1 MKKTFP
7 ILMSFGLL
15 FSTNLKN
22 EVISFPSEVISSD
35 GNEINVEKLT
45 EGSTVIIITIKSP
58 SCPVCQT
65 QLIRIGK
72 QLDNFNKCNVTFL
85 VLSPGTSKE
94 VHQVKLTTGFPFP
107 FIPDDDLS
115 ISKAF
120 GLLLNPQ
127 QILPSIIVLNDN
139 LTINWIQK
147 GRNNIYFGDDEL
159 YDYLDCDNWI

>member
-1 MKKTFP
+1 MKKTLS

-15 FSTNLKN
+15 FSANLKN
-22 EVISFPSEVISSD
+22 EAISFPSIVISSE
-35 GNEINVEKLT
+35 GNNINVGKLT

-72 QLDNFNKCNVTFL
+72 QLDNFNKCNVAFL

-107 FIPDDDLS
+107 FIPDDNLS
-115 ISKAF
+115 ISKTL

-147 GRNNIYFGDDEL
+147 GRNNIYFGDDKL
-159 YDYLDCDNWI
+159 YDYLDSDNWI

>member
-1 MKKTFP
+1 MKKTLP

-15 FSTNLKN
+15 FSANLKN
-22 EVISFPSEVISSD
+22 EAISFPSKVISSE
-35 GNEINVEKLT
+35 GNKINVGKLT

-65 QLIRIGK
+65 QIIRIGK
-72 QLDNFNKCNVTFL
+72 QLNTFNKCNVTFL

-115 ISKAF
+115 IAKAL

-127 QILPSIIVLNDN
+127 QILPSIIVFNDN

>member
-1 MKKTFP
+1 MKKTLP

-15 FSTNLKN
+15 FSANLKN
-22 EVISFPSEVISSD
+22 EAISFPSTVISSE
-35 GNEINVEKLT
+35 GNKINVGKLT

-72 QLDNFNKCNVTFL
+72 QLNTFNKCNVTFL

-115 ISKAF
+115 IAKAL

>member
-1 MKKTFP
+1 MKKILP

-15 FSTNLKN
+15 FSANLKN
-22 EVISFPSEVISSD
+22 EAISFPSKVISSE
-35 GNEINVEKLT
+35 GNNINVGKLT

-94 VHQVKLTTGFPFP
+94 VLQVKLTTGFP

-115 ISKAF
+115 ISKAL

-139 LTINWIQK
+139 LTINWIQR

>member
-1 MKKTFP
+1 MKKTLP

-15 FSTNLKN
+15 FSANLKN
-22 EVISFPSEVISSD
+22 EAISFPSKVISSE
-35 GNEINVEKLT
+35 GNKINVGKLT
-45 EGSTVIIITIKSP
+45 EGSTIIIITIKSP

-115 ISKAF
+115 ISKTL

-127 QILPSIIVLNDN
+127 EILPSIIVLNDN

>member
-72 QLDNFNKCNVTFL
+72 QLNTFNKCNVTFL

-115 ISKAF
+115 IAKAL

>member
-35 GNEINVEKLT
+35 GNKINVEKLT

-107 FIPDDDLS
+107 FISDDDLS
-115 ISKAF
+115 ISKAL

>member
-72 QLDNFNKCNVTFL
+72 QLNTFNKCNVTFL

-94 VHQVKLTTGFPFP
+94 VHQIKLTTGFPFP

-115 ISKAF
+115 IAKAL

>member
-1 MKKTFP
+1 MKKTLP

-15 FSTNLKN
+15 FSANLKN
-22 EVISFPSEVISSD
+22 EAISFPSKVISSE
-35 GNEINVEKLT
+35 GNNINVGKLT

-85 VLSPGTSKE
+85 VLSPGTSNE
-94 VHQVKLTTGFPFP
+94 VHQVNLTTGFPFP
-107 FIPDDDLS
+107 FIPYDDLS
-115 ISKAF
+115 IAKAL

-147 GRNNIYFGDDEL
+147 GRNNIYFGDDKL
-159 YDYLDCDNWI
+159 YDYLDSDNWI

>member
-35 GNEINVEKLT
+35 GKEINVEKLT

-72 QLDNFNKCNVTFL
+72 QLDTFNKCNVTFL

-115 ISKAF
+115 IAKAL

>member
-1 MKKTFP
+1 MKKTLP

-15 FSTNLKN
+15 FSANLKN
-22 EVISFPSEVISSD
+22 EAISFPSKVVSSE
-35 GNEINVEKLT
+35 GNNINVEKLT

-65 QLIRIGK
+65 QLIRIRK
-72 QLDNFNKCNVTFL
+72 QLGNFNKCNVTFL
-85 VLSPGTSKE
+85 VLSSGTSKE

-107 FIPDDDLS
+107 FIPDDGLS

-127 QILPSIIVLNDN
+127 QILPSIIVLSDN
-139 LTINWIQK
+139 LTVYWIQK

>member
-22 EVISFPSEVISSD
+22 EAISFPSEVISSD

-65 QLIRIGK
+65 QIIRIGK
-72 QLDNFNKCNVTFL
+72 QLNTFNKCNVTFL

-94 VHQVKLTTGFPFP
+94 VHQIKLTTGFPFP

-115 ISKAF
+115 IAKAL